1 MMSSAN
7 SDDDMS
13 HLQTDKVVPG
23 TR

>member
-7 SDDDMS
+7 DYMS

-23 TR
+23 TRW